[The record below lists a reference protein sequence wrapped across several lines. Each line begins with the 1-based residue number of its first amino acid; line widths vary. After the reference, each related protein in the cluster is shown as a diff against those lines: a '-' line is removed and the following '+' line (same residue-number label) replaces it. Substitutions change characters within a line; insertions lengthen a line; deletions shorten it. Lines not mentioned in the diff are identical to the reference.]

1 MTERLQKASF
11 GKRIIAAI
19 FDGITITILA
29 VGLAVGLSS
38 ALKYDSYM
46 DTVNSAYEKYETQYG
61 VEFQITQE
69 EYLNLDEKAKEKY
82 DTAYKALTEDKD
94 VTYAY
99 NMLINLT
106 LIILT
111 FSVLFGV
118 IIVEFIVPL
127 LFGNGQTLGKKIFG
141 IALMH
146 VDSVKISGIQLF
158 ARAVLGKF
166 TFEIMIPLTVIIMI
180 FFNLIG
186 LVGTIILLA
195 IVIAEIICLVY
206 NKKNML
212 LHDVIAATVCVDFL
226 SQKIFDSQ
234 KEKED
239 FIKKKA
245 ADEAEKAA
253 Y

>member
-46 DTVNSAYEKYETQYG
+46 DTVNGAYEKYEKQYG

-94 VTYAY
+94 ATYAY

-146 VDSVKISGIQLF
+146 QNGVMVRARTLF
-158 ARAVLGKF
+158 VRTFLGKY
-166 TFEIMIPLTVIIMI
+166 TFETMVPILIVMMIWFGILGLAGTLAGSFLGVVTASKLTEFRLKALEDKVGKHNQVIERTYVLEGQMHEVRQDI
-180 FFNLIG
+180 
-186 LVGTIILLA
+186 
-195 IVIAEIICLVY
+195 
-206 NKKNML
+206 
-212 LHDVIAATVCVDFL
+212 
-226 SQKIFDSQ
+226 
-234 KEKED
+234 KEL
-239 FIKKKA
+239 KA
-245 ADEAEKAA
+245 
-253 Y
+253 YHRPG